1 MTDTIDAYI
10 RDYIAKL
17 GWSLTQKR
25 AAKQQFEKK
34 VKMGFFYSHGT
45 GKEDKGA

>member
-10 RDYIAKL
+10 RDYIAEL
-17 GWSLTQKR
+17 GWSWTQKR

-34 VKMGFFYSHGT
+34 
-45 GKEDKGA
+45 GKNGILLFTWHREGG